1 MNTNAESKTKRYKIV
16 PTMKS
21 IKSTPIPV
29 SINESISTTNS
40 ESDSDLKNKIKELL
54 ESNSGVKFDTE
65 KIKIIMKQTKEL
77 KQKIINLIKKLEEI
91 KGNKQ
96 RIVANVNEQVEEL
109 EKEIDKMGNTINLKP
124 DATKTQAVKG
134 GSITTST
141 TENKIKDIGK
151 NIEKIKLLISSNTDE
166 IKKIDIDTL
175 NKNYDLFI
183 NSLQIFLDN
192 IQENKSNSSISNIE
206 EANIKINE
214 LNKSFQDLRY
224 AFE

>member
-29 SINESISTTNS
+29 SMSESTPTTNS
-40 ESDSDLKNKIKELL
+40 ESDSDLKNRIKELL
-54 ESNSGVKFDTE
+54 ESNSDVKFDTE
-65 KIKIIMKQTKEL
+65 KIEIIMKQVGEL

-109 EKEIDKMGNTINLKP
+109 EKEIDKMGNTINLKS

-134 GSITTST
+134 GSTTTST